1 MEPNMNRL
9 GRSSLAVAP
18 KAIAPEKKTSR
29 NPMILI
35 AEDDDDGRNMMQT
48 LLRLK
53 GYAVIGAANGLQAVE
68 LALTKL
74 PDLILLDLELPMLD
88 GLAVTRNLRHHPR
101 FRQVPIVVV
110 SGHDPVKHRDAALS
124 AGCTDYLLKPVDFEH
139 LEKILTTSVPLSDG
153 DSTLSRATRA

>member
-1 MEPNMNRL
+1 MQPNMDRL
-9 GRSSLAVAP
+9 DRSSLAVGP
-18 KAIAPEKKTSR
+18 RAIAPEMKLSR
-29 NPMILI
+29 SRMILI

-53 GYAVIGAANGLQAVE
+53 GYDVIGAANGLQAVE
-68 LALTKL
+68 MALTKL

-110 SGHDPVKHRDAALS
+110 SGHDPAKHREAALS

-139 LEKILTTSVPLSDG
+139 LERILTASVPLSDG
-153 DSTLSRATRA
+153 GSPRSHAKTA